1 MLCGEDGRPG
11 GVRVRLADLLPL
23 DLGCGLE
30 RDGCASGGEYI
41 FEYMAIFE
49 YWLNRIGQ
57 ASLNALMFRAAR
69 RSAKNPIIGFLYIPL
84 Y

>member
-1 MLCGEDGRPG
+1 MLCGEDGRTWWG
-11 GVRVRLADLLPL
+11 EGKVGWLLPS
-23 DLGCGLE
+23 DLGLE
-30 RDGCASGGEYI
+30 RDGWASGGEYI

-57 ASLNALMFRAAR
+57 ASLNTLMFRAAR
-69 RSAKNPIIGFLYIPL
+69 RSAKNPIIRFLYIPL

>member
-1 MLCGEDGRPG
+1 MLCGEDGRTWWSESKVG
-11 GVRVRLADLLPL
+11 WFVTFG
-23 DLGCGLE
+23 LGCGLE
-30 RDGCASGGEYI
+30 QDGWASGGDYI

-69 RSAKNPIIGFLYIPL
+69 RSAKNLIIGFLYIPL